1 MNPFSRRPSLSFRP
15 SSSSSAAAPTAAAT
29 AAPEPDSN
37 LEEKA
42 SFSFHEAEE
51 DEDDNVTV
59 TTCGTAATKR
69 KGNRAVPP
77 RLSEL
82 LQSSFSSFRHDLVT
96 PQPGDSAAA
105 PPPVS
110 GIRQFFHGRS
120 PSFSVPS
127 TSSSADSCSQ
137 EVAKLVEAIQ
147 HKRKQLIEELLGV
160 DGDAIVKV
168 RFISAVD
175 QFERCQSK
183 DEKKHMGQK
192 LVEIFIPAPLPPAP
206 PSQMEELGQK
216 IADLFTPSAA
226 YYRDKA
232 VDSFDDQSKMFV
244 INSIGEDTVRR
255 LGNGYLSHLSDA
267 KQEILRELGR
277 NMLVMQAVSN
287 VESNVKW

>member
-1 MNPFSRRPSLSFRP
+1 MNPFSRRPSLSFLRP
-15 SSSSSAAAPTAAAT
+15 SSSSSAAVSAPAARDQHD
-29 AAPEPDSN
+29 PN

-42 SFSFHEAEE
+42 SFSFHDAEE
-51 DEDDNVTV
+51 DDDDNVTV

-69 KGNRAVPP
+69 KVNRPVPP

-82 LQSSFSSFRHDLVT
+82 LQASFSSFRHDLVT
-96 PQPGDSAAA
+96 PQPGDTQPA

-110 GIRQFFHGRS
+110 GMRQFFHGRS

-127 TSSSADSCSQ
+127 TSSADSSSQ
-137 EVAKLVEAIQ
+137 EVAKLAEAIQ
-147 HKRKQLIEELLGV
+147 HKRKQLIDELLGL

-192 LVEIFIPAPLPPAP
+192 LVEIFIPSPLPSSP

-216 IADLFTPSAA
+216 IADLFTPSISS
-226 YYRDKA
+226 REKA
-232 VDSFDDQSKMFV
+232 MESFDDQSKMFV
-244 INSIGEDTVRR
+244 INSISEDTVRR

-267 KQEILRELGR
+267 KHEVLRELGR